1 MEKLIFAT
9 NNPHKLGEIRHI
21 LEGKVEVVGLDE
33 IGCRED
39 IPETA
44 DTLQGNALLK
54 AEFIHKRYGLPCFA
68 DDTGLEVEALGG
80 APGVHS
86 ARYAGEPTNADANV
100 RKLLEALSGVPHPR
114 KACFRTVIALIDD
127 HGTHF
132 FEGKIE
138 GTITSERR
146 GSGGFGYDPV
156 FVPEGH
162 TLSFAEMGEE
172 TKNQISHRALAV
184 AQLRDFLLCAK

>member
-9 NNPHKLGEIRHI
+9 NNPHKLNEIRHI
-21 LEGKVEVVGLDE
+21 LEGKVEIVGLDE

-54 AEFIHKRYGLPCFA
+54 AEFVHKRYGLPCFA
-68 DDTGLEVEALGG
+68 DDTGLEVEALDG

-100 RKLLEALSGVPHPR
+100 RKLLEALSSVPHPR

-127 HGTHF
+127 HGN
-132 FEGKIE
+132 
-138 GTITSERR
+138 TSSKGR
-146 GSGGFGYDPV
+146 SK
-156 FVPEGH
+156 VP
-162 TLSFAEMGEE
+162 
-172 TKNQISHRALAV
+172 
-184 AQLRDFLLCAK
+184 

>member
-9 NNPHKLGEIRHI
+9 NNPHKLNEIRHI
-21 LEGKVEVVGLDE
+21 LEGRVEIVGLDE
-33 IGCRED
+33 IGCQED

-54 AEFIHKRYGLPCFA
+54 AEFVHKRYGLPCFA

-127 HGTHF
+127 RGKHF

-138 GTITSERR
+138 GTIASERR

-156 FVPEGH
+156 FIPEGH